1 MDRDGM
7 GTRISLQEGR
17 LKMGIQK
24 RLVGSYLVVICL
36 TVLILEIFLIV
47 SVRYYYFHNIERILT
62 NQAELSASFFQQYFA
77 DEDLEKQSDRLLKG
91 FANNSDAQV
100 QIINTSGRLL
110 QDSTGL
116 QSDNIMTRYP
126 DVQAA
131 IKGQP
136 GTWKGEDPWAQ
147 EAILAV
153 SFPLQAKGVIMGE
166 VRFIT
171 SLTETVN
178 TINHIAVIL
187 ICVGMLVIA
196 IVTILGLLLS
206 WTITRSIKDLKQAAD
221 KMTEGDFSVRVHKRY
236 QDELGSLAD
245 TLNMMASRTLKSEQL
260 QNDFISSV
268 SHELRTP
275 LTSIKGWVITLKSN
289 GVNNKHLLQEGLD
302 IIESES
308 DRLTCMV
315 DELLDFSK
323 LDNGR
328 ITIHLAPVNLTEL
341 LQHIGRQLGP
351 RAARQGI
358 SLEVRVDE
366 TLPTIQ
372 ADENRLKQI
381 MINLI
386 DNSLK
391 FTALSG
397 RILVQAH
404 TAPGKVVITVEDTGS
419 GIAEEDLENVLHKFY
434 KGDHHGSGSGLG
446 LAISN
451 QIIKLH
457 HGELRITSK
466 VGKGTSVRIDLP
478 A

>member
-1 MDRDGM
+1 
-7 GTRISLQEGR
+7 
-17 LKMGIQK
+17 MGIQK
-24 RLVGSYLVVICL
+24 RLVGSYVVVIFL

-47 SVRYYYFHNIERILT
+47 SVRYYYFHNVERILM

-91 FANNSDAQV
+91 FAHNSDAQV
-100 QIINTSGRLL
+100 QIINPSGRLL

-116 QSDNIMTRYP
+116 QGDNNMIKYL

-131 IKGQP
+131 IQGQP
-136 GTWKGEDPWAQ
+136 GTWKGKNPSTQ

-153 SFPLQAKGVIMGE
+153 SYPLQANDIVVGE
-166 VRFIT
+166 VRFVT
-171 SLTETVN
+171 SLTETLNTVN
-178 TINHIAVIL
+178 QITVIL
-187 ICVGMLVIA
+187 ICIGMLVIA
-196 IVTILGLLLS
+196 IVTALGLLLS

-221 KMTEGDFSVRVHKRY
+221 QMTEGDFSIRVRKRY

-245 TLNMMASRTLKSEQL
+245 TFNMMASRILKSEQL
-260 QNDFISSV
+260 KNDFISSV

-289 GVNNKHLLQEGLD
+289 GNGNKPLLHEGLD

-308 DRLTCMV
+308 DRLTRMV

-328 ITIHLAPVNLTEL
+328 IVIHFAPVHLSEL
-341 LQHIGRQLGP
+341 LHHIGRQLAP

-358 SLEVRVDE
+358 SLEIQADE

-372 ADENRLKQI
+372 GDENRLKQVL
-381 MINLI
+381 INLI

-391 FTALSG
+391 FTESG
-397 RILVQAH
+397 QILVHAH
-404 TAPGKVVITVEDTGS
+404 TALGQVVITVEDTGS
-419 GIAEEDLENVLHKFY
+419 GIAEEDLANVLQKFY
-434 KGDHHGSGSGLG
+434 KVDQHASGSGLG
-446 LAISN
+446 LSISD

-457 HGELRITSK
+457 HGELRLTSK
-466 VGKGTSVRIDLP
+466 VGKGTTVHIFLP
-478 A
+478 I